1 MTLKKLKQEWKKEVT
16 DILLA
21 FGVVLIAFFTFN
33 YFKPSIEDMLLIPIF
48 LLVLILLKQK

>member
-1 MTLKKLKQEWKKEVT
+1 MTLKKLKKEWKGEVV

-21 FGVVLIAFFTFN
+21 FGVVLIAYFTFN
-33 YFKPSIEDMLLIPIF
+33 YFKPSIEEMLLPIIF

>member
-1 MTLKKLKQEWKKEVT
+1 MGFEELKKSWKTEIT

-21 FGVVLIAFFTFN
+21 FGVVLIASFTFD
-33 YFKPSIEDMLLIPIF
+33 YFKPGVEDMLLVPIF